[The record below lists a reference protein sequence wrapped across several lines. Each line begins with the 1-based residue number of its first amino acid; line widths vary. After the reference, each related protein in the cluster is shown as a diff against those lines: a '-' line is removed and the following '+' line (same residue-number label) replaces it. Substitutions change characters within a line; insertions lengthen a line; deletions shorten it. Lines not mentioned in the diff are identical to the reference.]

1 MSLPARRRALMLVN
15 PNARR
20 GTESLGPIV
29 ARLEGGG
36 IDVTIE
42 RFSSPGEVAAD
53 IVRRRHEAD
62 MAIVCG
68 GDGTINAAANGVVA
82 AGLPMGILPMGTA
95 NDLARTLEIPTQLEL
110 AADIIVAGHQ
120 RRVDLGDVNGHPF
133 FNVATIGLGADLAMG
148 LTAETKRRWGRLGYA
163 IGAFKV
169 LLQARPFRAS
179 ISNREGNW
187 EVKTYQIA
195 VGNGRHYG
203 GGTVIEQNASIED
216 GTLDLY
222 SLEIDNVWKLALML
236 RAFRSGTHG
245 AWEEVRTARCTEF
258 DIRTRKPR
266 PVNLDGDIVTQT
278 PAHFRIRPGAIAVFA
293 PPAAALA

>member
-1 MSLPARRRALMLVN
+1 MPGAVPKASIRSLRGWKRAASTSRSSGSAHRVKW
-15 PNARR
+15 PPISSGA
-20 GTESLGPIV
+20 GTRP
-29 ARLEGGG
+29 
-36 IDVTIE
+36 T
-42 RFSSPGEVAAD
+42 SPLS
-53 IVRRRHEAD
+53 
-62 MAIVCG
+62 
-68 GDGTINAAANGVVA
+68 A

-110 AADIIVAGHQ
+110 AADIIIAGHQ
-120 RRVDLGDVNGHPF
+120 RQVDLGDVNGHPF

-163 IGAFKV
+163 IGALKV
-169 LLQARPFRAS
+169 LLQARPFSAT
-179 ISNREGNW
+179 ISNREGRS

-203 GGTVIEQNASIED
+203 GGTVIEQDASIED

-278 PAHFRIRPGAIAVFA
+278 PAHFRIRPGAITVFA
-293 PPAAALA
+293 PPAQPVA